1 MDETMINPTISP
13 LGSISPH
20 AIFSSSPPS
29 QPNRHHLVRRMYSD
43 QQPLSASIPL
53 PKSHIHRTHSELQL
67 AEDVQ
72 RARRWSAF
80 EMIVLANPAVY
91 RAICEA
97 MSSLSDTCCE
107 GVALPLYPTLLHACL
122 PCSPPPEIV
131 LKMIDMSSSSDHRA
145 GGGGWPLLRA
155 RDRAGRT
162 PLHVAAA
169 ARGADAVDPIVI
181 KLLGNLDPTT
191 CSALDE
197 RGRTPLHLACESSRD
212 GPPSYGAVRAL
223 LSESIWPA
231 SIEDDDGMSPLEH
244 AILSNASA
252 DVVVLLQKATVLS
265 HQERDGRPIN
275 MAESSNPNHKRKSP
289 EAAVV
294 PTTGIHEERI

>member
-1 MDETMINPTISP
+1 MKCQ
-13 LGSISPH
+13 GSAPPKRPRLDVASSIGDDGAH
-20 AIFSSSPPS
+20 A
-29 QPNRHHLVRRMYSD
+29 QQRLALARHLSLLLDVVRS
-43 QQPLSASIPL
+43 
-53 PKSHIHRTHSELQL
+53 
-67 AEDVQ
+67 
-72 RARRWSAF
+72 RRWSAF
-80 EMIVLANPAVY
+80 EVIVLANPAVY

-107 GVALPLYPTLLHACL
+107 GVVLPLYPTLLHACL

-131 LKMIDMSSSSDHRA
+131 LKMIDMSSSSDHRE
-145 GGGGWPLLRA
+145 GGGWPLLHA

-169 ARGADAVDPIVI
+169 ARGACAVDPIVI

-223 LSESIWPA
+223 LSESILPA

-252 DVVVLLQKATVLS
+252 EVVVLLQKATVLS